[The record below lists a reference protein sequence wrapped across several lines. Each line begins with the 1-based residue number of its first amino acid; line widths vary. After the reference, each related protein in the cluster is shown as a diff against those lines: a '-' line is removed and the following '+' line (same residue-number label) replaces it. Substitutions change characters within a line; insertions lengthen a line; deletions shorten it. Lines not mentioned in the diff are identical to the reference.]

1 MKKNDALRWLSEKL
15 KSTYL
20 KLFLNIALGVVSA
33 LLGVRLA
40 LASRNVIDVAL
51 GQKTGSFLGESTILF
66 GIVALQLIIS
76 VINSNLHIRI
86 SGGLTVSLKQSIF
99 KGLMKKDWQKV
110 SAHHSGELLNR
121 INSDI
126 QVVVSGVSNV
136 LPNFFSMAAK
146 FLSAFWAMFLLD
158 KTFAFIAILV
168 GPLVVIAA
176 LFYGKKM
183 KSYHKKVQQADGKAS
198 AFMQESLQNLL
209 MIKSFSSEDFITEK
223 SSFLQKIAYKLKIKR
238 NTISIFANSAL
249 YLAFS
254 AGYYVALAWGA
265 YRLANGIITVGSLT
279 AFLQL
284 INQVQTPFVGL
295 SSVIPQFFAM
305 VASAERIIE
314 IEQLP
319 DEETVCAQGISGE
332 FEKISFDGV
341 SFAYDNK
348 PVIKDAHFEIEK
360 NEFVTILGESGA
372 GKSTLIKLLLGIV
385 SPNNGDICIDVGG
398 TTHFASK
405 QTRKLFAY
413 VPQGSMILS
422 GTIRE
427 NIKFSNESATDEQI
441 KEGAKLA
448 EIWDFIEAS
457 EAGLDTVLGERGAG
471 LSEGQIQRLAIARAL
486 IYDTPV
492 LLLDEA
498 TSALDE
504 ATELA
509 VLKNLRNLPGKT
521 CIMISHKKAAL
532 DFCDKQFQISDGKIV
547 YINNKNGIEKS
558 NNI

>member
-1 MKKNDALRWLSEKL
+1 MKKNEALKWLGKNL
-15 KSTYL
+15 KNTYL
-20 KLFLNIALGVVSA
+20 KLFLNIALGVASA

-66 GIVALQLIIS
+66 GIVALQLVIS

-86 SGGLTVSLKQSIF
+86 SVGLTVSLKQSIF
-99 KGLMKKDWQKV
+99 KGLLKKDWQKV

-136 LPNFFSMAAK
+136 LPNFFSMTAK

-158 KTFAFIAILV
+158 KTFAFVALAV
-168 GPLVVIAA
+168 GPVVVVAA

-183 KSYHKKVQQADGKAS
+183 KAYHKKVQQADGKSS

-223 SSFLQKIAYKLKIKR
+223 SSFLQQIAYKLKIKR

-265 YRLANGIITVGSLT
+265 YRLASGIITVGSLT

-284 INQVQTPFVGL
+284 INQVQTPFIGL

-305 VASAERIIE
+305 IASAERIIE
-314 IEQLP
+314 IEQLA
-319 DEETVCAQGISGE
+319 DEETAQSQSVSGE
-332 FEKISFDGV
+332 FEKISFSGV
-341 SFAYDNK
+341 SFGYDNK
-348 PVIKDAHFEIEK
+348 PVIKNAHFEINK
-360 NEFVTILGESGA
+360 NEFVTIIGESGA
-372 GKSTLIKLLLGIV
+372 GKSTLIKLLLGII
-385 SPNNGDICIDVGG
+385 SPNDGEVCINVGG
-398 TTHFASK
+398 KRHYASK
-405 QTRKLFAY
+405 QMRKLFAY

-427 NIKFSNESATDEQI
+427 NIKFSNEGATDEQI
-441 KEGAKLA
+441 KEAAKLA
-448 EIWDFIEAS
+448 EIWDFIENS
-457 EAGLDTVLGERGAG
+457 ESGLDTVLGERGAG

-504 ATELA
+504 QTEFA
-509 VLKNLRNLPGKT
+509 VLKNLRSLAGKT

-532 DFCDKQFQISDGKIV
+532 DFCDKQLNLSNGKIV
-547 YINNKNGIEKS
+547 DIK
-558 NNI
+558 